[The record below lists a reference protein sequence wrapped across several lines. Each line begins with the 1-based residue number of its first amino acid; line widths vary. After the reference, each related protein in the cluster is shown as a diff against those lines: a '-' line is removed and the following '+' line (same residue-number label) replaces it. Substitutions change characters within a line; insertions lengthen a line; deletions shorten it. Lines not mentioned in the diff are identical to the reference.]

1 MLVPDLFFRF
11 FLPAQDHAETTAT
24 TAKPIMPTIPTTKKI
39 YPVGTDIPSLF
50 EPSTGT
56 EPVDRTL
63 LITRAIQQHRYLRIG
78 VLQQLP
84 R

>member
-1 MLVPDLFFRF
+1 
-11 FLPAQDHAETTAT
+11 
-24 TAKPIMPTIPTTKKI
+24 MPTIPTTKKI